1 MSVSTVYPQEY
12 TNLLCY
18 LSAGICI
25 VFSCVTSIMCIL
37 ISQKGLWNSVIFSLF
52 WKVSTKIFKC
62 TSKLK
67 RRAYLSSCIKTSGST
82 QTQQDICSYNTTDML
97 SISVYF
103 YIISVNT
110 FQIRPKK
117 TEFQKPFG
125 LISIQTEVT
134 HEKSR
139 QLAQKN
145 HKGDL
150 LMYCG

>member
-1 MSVSTVYPQEY
+1 MLGRKATFYEF
-12 TNLLCY
+12 
-18 LSAGICI
+18 GIGTFFEHGADVGESWVEGVLEQPMYC
-25 VFSCVTSIMCIL
+25 F
-37 ISQKGLWNSVIFSLF
+37 
-52 WKVSTKIFKC
+52 
-62 TSKLK
+62 
-67 RRAYLSSCIKTSGST
+67 
-82 QTQQDICSYNTTDML
+82 
-97 SISVYF
+97 
-103 YIISVNT
+103 IISVNT

>member
-1 MSVSTVYPQEY
+1 
-12 TNLLCY
+12 
-18 LSAGICI
+18 
-25 VFSCVTSIMCIL
+25 
-37 ISQKGLWNSVIFSLF
+37 
-52 WKVSTKIFKC
+52 
-62 TSKLK
+62 
-67 RRAYLSSCIKTSGST
+67 
-82 QTQQDICSYNTTDML
+82 ML

-103 YIISVNT
+103 YIIYVNT

-134 HEKSR
+134 QEKSR